1 MTLPPGLWICLA
13 VGVLW
18 IGFPA
23 RRTSPGITLAGGLC
37 TLTGLLTP
45 CWWTFGGNGAL
56 PEGWWAGVAWWIGFS
71 WTPHCGSPVRSWSPQ
86 ALGWSTMTATGLLTA
101 TVAEDWVT
109 LLLAMELVRQ
119 STLPRRPDHAAAWE
133 AFCPLM
139 LTVALIGWVS
149 VTGAST
155 LAEWR
160 AVLADSYAVSD
171 SNLTIGRPSLI
182 LIGATV
188 FTVCGI
194 AGPVLWTWRDRASAG
209 PQGSLGERLAATA
222 ARQLVS
228 LLALQR
234 LFTGGSAGLEPTWI
248 VVLTITAV
256 ASWCLAIRWLSDPQR
271 FDRAI
276 LGAAHFQWGTLLLWV
291 CVLLGKSE
299 WTDTAG
305 ELISSLAV
313 RDALSLALLHHG
325 LTFAA
330 LAAAATWLIDETDGA
345 SYFDQFRGLGSRY
358 PLRTGTLLLLLASLI
373 GLPMTAGFWF
383 RWAWML
389 STLGMHQV
397 SADSSVSP
405 HAGLRLA
412 ALLGV
417 LTLAVVAGVFGRIAR
432 LMLFESVIGGAAPRG
447 GWWPITVAL
456 VSVVAAVVTGLVPAL
471 LF

>member
-1 MTLPPGLWICLA
+1 MTLPPGIWICLA
-13 VGVLW
+13 TGVLW
-18 IGFPA
+18 IGLPA
-23 RRTSPGITLAGGLC
+23 RRMSPRITLAGGLC
-37 TLTGLLTP
+37 TLAGLLTP
-45 CWWTFGGNGAL
+45 CYWTSGWNGS
-56 PEGWWAGVAWWIGFS
+56 PTEGWWAVVAWWIGFS
-71 WTPHCGSPVRSWSPQ
+71 WTPHCATRVPRWSPP

-109 LLLAMELVRQ
+109 LLLAIELVRQ
-119 STLPRRPDHAAAWE
+119 STLPRRPDHAGAWE
-133 AFCPLM
+133 AFCPLI

-188 FTVCGI
+188 FTVFGI
-194 AGPVLWTWRDRASAG
+194 AGPVFWTWRDSASAG

-248 VVLTITAV
+248 VVLTITAI
-256 ASWCLAIRWLSDPQR
+256 ASWCLAIRWLNDPQR

-276 LGAAHFQWGTLLLWV
+276 LGAAQFQWGTLLLWV

-313 RDALSLALLHHG
+313 REALSLALLNHG

-330 LAAAATWLIDETDGA
+330 LAAATTWLIDETGGA
-345 SYFDQFRGLGSRY
+345 SYFDQFRGLGS
-358 PLRTGTLLLLLASLI
+358 LRPFRAGLLLLLLGSLV
-373 GLPMTAGFWF
+373 GLPLTAGFWF
-383 RWAWML
+383 RCSWLL
-389 STLGMHQV
+389 SILGMHQV
-397 SADSSVSP
+397 SADSSIAP
-405 HAGLRLA
+405 HLGMRLA

-417 LTLAVVAGVFGRIAR
+417 LTLAVVAGTAARIAR
-432 LMLFESVIGGAAPRG
+432 LMLFEPVIGQASPPGH
-447 GWWPITVAL
+447 WWPTAIA
-456 VSVVAAVVTGLVPAL
+456 VVAGVATLAAGLAPVL